1 MGAEVF
7 CWPGVSSLLL
17 SWCLLTIPIY
27 HSFNT
32 SVKLANCILEQSS
45 DVPISLES
53 IKLSSLMHSP
63 HPPLFFFFFNCPLMN
78 FHLHHETMKSFG
90 QLREMTGALSVS
102 LSPACHL
109 CGSSGL
115 EWIYISNITSLC
127 PFLDGGSTLL
137 AGTMSLWLN
146 KMACGQPG

>member
-1 MGAEVF
+1 VGAEVF
-7 CWPGVSSLLL
+7 CWQGVSSLLL

-53 IKLSSLMHSP
+53 IKLSSVMHSP

-102 LSPACHL
+102 LVTRLP
-109 CGSSGL
+109 
-115 EWIYISNITSLC
+115 
-127 PFLDGGSTLL
+127 
-137 AGTMSLWLN
+137 SLWKRWARVDLYFKHYFPLPISGWKQYTFSWHN
-146 KMACGQPG
+146 ESLPLA